1 MVNIELLIKQ
11 YTKYENIL
19 NVLIYIQLSIFILSV
34 IGLFINIPVF
44 GYGIVLATSILLL
57 ILAMIIGS
65 KMNKLYLK
73 IRSDINEK
81 SKSISEMLEKQIE
94 YIENNQDDDDTIK

>member
-1 MVNIELLIKQ
+1 MINIELLIKQ

-19 NVLIYIQLSIFILSV
+19 DVLIYVQLSIFILSV
-34 IGLFINIPVF
+34 IGLFIKIPIF

-73 IRSDINEK
+73 IRSVINKET
-81 SKSISEMLEKQIE
+81 KSISEILEKQIE
-94 YIENNQDDDDTIK
+94 YIENNQDDDSIK